1 MQWIVQ
7 GWPAADLQAG
17 LVVQAAAV
25 TMHVMRLVRLHSA
38 LLQAVQL
45 YLAAPRHQN
54 IP

>member
-1 MQWIVQ
+1 VQWIVQ